1 VAFEYPGQQDRGG
14 QPRPADPGGNSENG
28 IVGVSGFWS
37 SAFEPLFPELIPKDA
52 PARGG
57 TGFIGRFTDY
67 RKGIKAFEPGFDF
80 HAFSPERT
88 S

>member
-1 VAFEYPGQQDRGG
+1 
-14 QPRPADPGGNSENG
+14 
-28 IVGVSGFWS
+28 
-37 SAFEPLFPELIPKDA
+37 LIPKDA

-57 TGFIGRFTDY
+57 TAFIGRFTDY

-80 HAFSPERT
+80 HAFSLERT